1 MFIIIKL
8 LDIDECERTP
18 GLCRGGT
25 CQNTPGSYKC
35 ECPSGHELSA
45 DKQSCKGT
53 FEINTLINN
62 SLVPK
67 NTIHFGLYTIKDIDE
82 CSRTSGICS
91 NGVCE
96 NMMGTYQCVCDDGYR
111 QTDQKFYCEGN

>member
-1 MFIIIKL
+1 MFIKIKR
-8 LDIDECERTP
+8 LDIDECDRTP

-35 ECPSGHELSA
+35 ECPPGHELSA

-62 SLVPK
+62 SLVPRVLLILDCILLQIS
-67 NTIHFGLYTIKDIDE
+67 TSVQEPAEYVQMAFV
-82 CSRTSGICS
+82 RT
-91 NGVCE
+91 
-96 NMMGTYQCVCDDGYR
+96 
-111 QTDQKFYCEGN
+111 

>member
-1 MFIIIKL
+1 MFITIKL

-35 ECPSGHELSA
+35 ECPPGHELSA

-53 FEINTLINN
+53 FEINTLINI
-62 SLVPK
+62 S
-67 NTIHFGLYTIKDIDE
+67 Y
-82 CSRTSGICS
+82 
-91 NGVCE
+91 
-96 NMMGTYQCVCDDGYR
+96 
-111 QTDQKFYCEGN
+111 